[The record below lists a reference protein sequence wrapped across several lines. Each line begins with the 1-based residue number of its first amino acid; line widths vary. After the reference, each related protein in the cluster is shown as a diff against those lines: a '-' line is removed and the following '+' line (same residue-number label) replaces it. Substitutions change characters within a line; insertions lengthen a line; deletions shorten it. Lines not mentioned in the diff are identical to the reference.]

1 MSITLYT
8 KANCQ
13 PCRLTKRLLDD
24 NEIEY
29 EAVSVDDDPDTIER
43 LIAMGHRQMP
53 VVVVNDEV
61 HWSGF
66 RPDKIKALLDDIDA
80 LVGKINALLDE

>member
-13 PCRLTKRLLDD
+13 PCRLSKRLLDD

-29 EAVSVDDDPDTIER
+29 EAVSVDDDPDTIEQ
-43 LIAMGHRQMP
+43 LIALGHRQMP
-53 VVVVNDEV
+53 VVVVNDEE

-66 RPDKIKALLDDIDA
+66 RPDKVKAMLDA
-80 LVGKINALLDE
+80 A